1 MKFKFLLSLSALFL
15 FFLIGFSSCKS
26 AQTSIK
32 ASKKSTL
39 VGSWEM
45 VEVHWKTKDTVYSIP
60 KAQYGL
66 FIFEENRYSIM
77 WTPIDKER
85 TPFVNLSKPTDE
97 EKMAG
102 FSSVVFNGGTYVMTD
117 STITTTALIA
127 KVPGFEG
134 GKQFYKY
141 TIEGDLLR
149 LVFFDETYPNGKK
162 PEWYG
167 KYVTEFVMRK
177 TK

>member
-26 AQTSIK
+26 TQTSIK
-32 ASKKSTL
+32 TSKKSAL
-39 VGSWEM
+39 IGSWEM

-77 WTPIDKER
+77 WTPIDTLR
-85 TPFVNLSKPTDE
+85 TPFINLSKPTDE

-102 FSSVVFNGGTYVMTD
+102 FSSVVFNGGTYTMTD
-117 STITTTALIA
+117 STVTTTALIA

-134 GKQFYKY
+134 GKQLYRY
-141 TIEGDLLR
+141 TIKGDLLR
-149 LVFFDETYPNGKK
+149 LVFFDEIYPNGKK

-177 TK
+177 AK